1 MACWY
6 CSVRPAEANHMLET
20 NLNGDV
26 DALKSYDQTKVAYNV
41 RHVGIPRCGDC
52 HRRHRLAK
60 GARGFAALAGIS
72 LILSAIAVVLHW
84 LDPLYTGIWVGL
96 SAGLM
101 LGGLAAGHLVQT
113 GIHTERKSL
122 RQYPEIKELR
132 DKGYRFG
139 IRPRQTKP
147 SARTASSSPVI
158 PATPPPVTPA
168 PPARLDATDE
178 GE

>member
-72 LILSAIAVVLHW
+72 LILAAIALVLKW
-84 LDPLYTGIWVGL
+84 LDPLYTGIWAEL

-101 LGGLAAGHLVQT
+101 PGGLAGGYLVQI

-147 SARTASSSPVI
+147 TAQTVSHNQVTPAAPP
-158 PATPPPVTPA
+158 PATPAT
-168 PPARLDATDE
+168 PARLDATDE

>member
-60 GARGFAALAGIS
+60 GIRGFAAIAGVS
-72 LILSAIAVVLHW
+72 LILSAVAVVFHW

-101 LGGLAAGHLVQT
+101 IGGLVAGNLVQT

-122 RQYPEIKELR
+122 HQYPEIKDLR

-139 IRPRQTKP
+139 IRPRQAKPTSQPASPTTVAPISPPP
-147 SARTASSSPVI
+147 SAPSMS
-158 PATPPPVTPA
+158 
-168 PPARLDATDE
+168 ARMDTTDDDE
-178 GE
+178 